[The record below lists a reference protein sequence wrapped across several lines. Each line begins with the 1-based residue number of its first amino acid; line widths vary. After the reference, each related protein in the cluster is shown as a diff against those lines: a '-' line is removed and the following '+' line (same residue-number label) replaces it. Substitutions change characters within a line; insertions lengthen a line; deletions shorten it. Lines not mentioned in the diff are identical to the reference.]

1 MRYKFWSQKEIEL
14 LKRLYSTTRVK
25 DLIELFPTRTKAT
38 IVAKARSLNLP
49 SAKLWHPREDEIL
62 IKHFSEVREK
72 ELLELL
78 PRRSW
83 KAVLA
88 KGERLGLKR
97 MLYSPTLRVDENYFK
112 KWSSNMAYILG
123 FILSDGCIVKSKRKG
138 HSDSLKFGLHFK
150 DADILKKIK
159 RELKSEHKIS
169 EVDDALHLSI
179 ASQTIVNDLKDL
191 GVTYRKSL
199 SEHVP
204 GVPKLFIRDFIR
216 GFVDGDGSIKIDR
229 TGYPN
234 LAVYGGR
241 EIIKFI
247 KDHFLKKFDIYSKIS
262 KGARSKEGKY
272 LYHIVYR
279 CNSAQTLLA
288 YLYKDSR
295 LFLDRKFEMVKK
307 CLVIDIG
314 FKKNYT
320 ERELRIIKG
329 LYFLKP
335 KEELLKFLPK
345 RKWGNVQVKAW
356 RLGLFKYQRRKNAV
370 SYS

>member
-1 MRYKFWSQKEIEL
+1 MRYKFWSQKEIKL
-14 LKRLYSTTRVK
+14 LKRIYPMVRVR
-25 DLIELFPTRTKAT
+25 DLVKFFSTRTKAT
-38 IVAKARSLNLP
+38 IIAKARSLNLP
-49 SAKLWHPREDEIL
+49 SAKLWQPRENEIL
-62 IKHFSEVREK
+62 RNHFYKAEK
-72 ELLELL
+72 RELLKLL

-97 MLYSPTLRVDENYFK
+97 MLERPTLRVDENYFK

-159 RELKSEHKIS
+159 RELKSEHRIS

-204 GVPKLFIRDFIR
+204 EVPKLFIRDFIR

-234 LAVYGGR
+234 LAVYGGKEVMR
-241 EIIKFI
+241 FI
-247 KDHFLKKFDIYSKIS
+247 RDHFLEKFDIYSKIL
-262 KGARSKEGKY
+262 KRNEGKKGRY
-272 LYHIVYR
+272 LHQIGYR
-279 CNSAQTLLA
+279 CNSAKTLLA
-288 YLYKDSR
+288 YLYKDSK